1 MDELLEEM
9 ITPAPSPTEVARR
22 RRLYSSVAI
31 ITLAVVGVTSLTTSA
46 LFTDNETVTSS
57 AITTGTVDLTTSGP
71 PTFTLPAGGLAP
83 GDAVFATLTVT
94 NSGSLAYRYA
104 VRYQATDTDTTPGTA
119 TSSPA
124 TTLTSA
130 LLSSQL
136 ELSAYVVG
144 GSGGVATCDSAGTSA
159 PTATPLGSATGLQ
172 TGALTPFIG
181 DVATGQQ
188 PGDQTLAAQDAQTLC
203 LRIALPATAGNEYQG
218 TSTTVTLRFD
228 AEQTVNNAP

>member
-1 MDELLEEM
+1 MDELLAEM
-9 ITPAPSPTEVARR
+9 ITPAPSRTEVIRR
-22 RRLYSSVAI
+22 RRLFSSVAI
-31 ITLAVVGVTSLTTSA
+31 LALAAVGVTSLTTAA

-83 GDAVFATLTVT
+83 GDAVFTTVTVT

-104 VRYQATDTDTTPGTA
+104 VRYQAIDTDTTPGTP
-119 TSSPA
+119 TSTPD
-124 TTLTSA
+124 TTQTSA
-130 LLSSQL
+130 FLSSQL
-136 ELSAYVVG
+136 VLSAYAVG
-144 GSGGVATCDSAGTSA
+144 GSGVATCDSAGTSA
-159 PTATPLGSATGLQ
+159 TGATPLGSATGLQ

-188 PGDQTLAAQDAQTLC
+188 QGDQTLAAQDAQTLC
-203 LRIALPATAGNEYQG
+203 LRIALPITAGNEYQG

-228 AEQTVNNAP
+228 AEQTVNNTP